1 MQLGPG
7 VTTHRR
13 GLHQLPQIQTAPMVQ
28 EKIEIGTAAEDLIE
42 SLYEED
48 Q

>member
-1 MQLGPG
+1 MGE
-7 VTTHRR
+7 
-13 GLHQLPQIQTAPMVQ
+13 